1 MMRLPSSPFFTTR
14 ADRIE
19 LARRNYFEDGTMP
32 TGMVSDSVLQSW
44 ARCQRL
50 HTSPSRD
57 IEFAPVSAS
66 RAQLALQKNR
76 QLRDVWSQELPELEA
91 MLATTSCAAM
101 LTDSTGVLIGSTCA
115 GRAHENIMPTATRI
129 GVSLSEEAVG
139 TTAPGVVARTGQP
152 VTVDGGE
159 HFFEHVKPMHC
170 AAAPIRDIYGRLAGV
185 LDISSE
191 GIPFSFDAAAVVG
204 IYSGSIE
211 NRLLIAQSRQ
221 HLVIRFQVTSTL
233 LDSPTVGLVG
243 IDLSGRL
250 AWCNG
255 AACKLLGLASFEMQ
269 SQDAELALGNTFAQ
283 LASLPE
289 SGAAPLR
296 FPNGLLVWARAEM
309 HAPDGHRKLISGC
322 AINASPESLPRS
334 PSQLA
339 LPVYEKS
346 VELVVSSTDDQV
358 PGVASDE
365 ASLRELDLDVI
376 ERALDQCGGNVS
388 AVAKKLAVSRG
399 LIYRRL
405 KLRDA

>member
-1 MMRLPSSPFFTTR
+1 
-14 ADRIE
+14 
-19 LARRNYFEDGTMP
+19 MP

-50 HTSPSRD
+50 HASPSRN
-57 IEFAPVSAS
+57 IEFAPVTAS

-91 MLATTSCAAM
+91 MLAATSCAAM
-101 LTDSTGVLIGSTCA
+101 LTDATGVLIGSTCT

-139 TTAPGVVARTGQP
+139 TTAPGVVARTGQA

-170 AAAPIRDIYGRLAGV
+170 AAAPIRDINGRLAGV

-211 NRLLIAQSRQ
+211 NRLLIAQSQQ
-221 HLVIRFQVTSTL
+221 HLVIRFQVASTL
-233 LDSPTVGLVG
+233 LDSPAVGLVG
-243 IDLSGRL
+243 IDSSGRL
-250 AWCNG
+250 AWRNG
-255 AACKLLGLASFEMQ
+255 AASKLLGLAAFEMQ
-269 SQDAELALGNTFAQ
+269 SQDVELTLGNTFAQ

-309 HAPDGHRKLISGC
+309 CARDGRRKLIK
-322 AINASPESLPRS
+322 AHAVDASVDAS
-334 PSQLA
+334 
-339 LPVYEKS
+339 VDTS
-346 VELVVSSTDDQV
+346 VELHRSAPVSPSTANAPLEPLSLSPIDDQV
-358 PGVASDE
+358 PDAALAK

-376 ERALDQCGGNVS
+376 DRALDECGGNVS

-405 KLRDA
+405 KLRDTVPE